1 MRLGIH
7 LAAIALVGAL
17 TASSS
22 VAKEPAP
29 AKETAPAKESSSR
42 QGERSRQGDRP
53 AKESAPAKESGSG
66 AAPIDTR
73 IGVLPV
79 LKKSPAA
86 VEKKATGPAGPSSV
100 NSARQG
106 SPHDVTGVTRN
117 AIGVPVDARVTAK
130 GISPGA
136 QDHAPNAIG
145 MPKNPAGGPMAN
157 QMGNHMGTVTIARP
171 SFGAAA
177 MRGPVS
183 GPIPQNRAVIT
194 GTGINRPGSGPGTV
208 GGAARNTTAI
218 NGTVIRPKH

>member
-1 MRLGIH
+1 LRLGIH
-7 LAAIALVGAL
+7 LAAIALVGA
-17 TASSS
+17 AGAINCA
-22 VAKEPAP
+22 AKEPAPAKETSPAKESAP
-29 AKETAPAKESSSR
+29 AKETAPAKES
-42 QGERSRQGDRP
+42 G
-53 AKESAPAKESGSG
+53 SA

-79 LKKSPAA
+79 LKKSPGA

-194 GTGINRPGSGPGTV
+194 GTGMNRPGSGPGTV